1 METSRARPVTQTD
14 DVIFTKYHVTTL
26 QELDRRYATATAKHD
41 ARHDA
46 RQDALAA
53 ELHRE
58 EKEARLIDAVATM
71 REYCDNA
78 ALPLLTRGGTGAV
91 AELLT
96 LVQRP
101 APQ

>member
-26 QELDRRYATATAKHD
+26 QELDRRYATATAK
-41 ARHDA
+41 HDA